1 MSSTRSVFFIV
12 NPCAGG
18 GAAGRQWTRVQK
30 QARDLL
36 GPFQAVLTSGPGD
49 ATHLARRALLEGAD
63 LLVCVGGDGTLN
75 EVVTGMMDGT
85 GAIRPEASLGLIS
98 MGTGRDFIRTSRI
111 PGDPERALEVIA
123 VGRSMPLDLGKI
135 SYVDHQGQQ
144 ASRYFLNVAS
154 FGLGGEV
161 DERVGRT
168 TKIFGGFVSFIW
180 ATLLSVLS
188 YRKKTIRLRIDG
200 SPEETVAVLNVA
212 VANGQYHGGGM
223 WIAPEA
229 SLSDGLFHVTV
240 IGDFSIPEVFR
251 HLPKLY
257 NGRLFELEKVR
268 TVTGKKIEAR
278 SDERV
283 LLDVDGEY
291 PGILPAS
298 LEIVPSALRVI
309 LP

>member
-1 MSSTRSVFFIV
+1 M
-12 NPCAGG
+12 NPSAGG

-36 GPFQAVLTSGPGD
+36 GPFQSALTSGPGD

-85 GAIRPEASLGLIS
+85 GALRPEAPLGLIS
-98 MGTGRDFIRTSRI
+98 MGTGRDFIRTCQI

-135 SYVDHQGQQ
+135 SYVDHKGQQ

-161 DERVGRT
+161 DERVSRT

-188 YRKKTIRLRIDG
+188 YRKKTICLRIDG
-200 SPEETVAVLNVA
+200 SPEETVAIMNVA
-212 VANGQYHGGGM
+212 IANGQYHGGGM

-268 TVTGKKIEAR
+268 TVTGKRIEAR

-283 LLDVDGEY
+283 LLDVDGEQ
-291 PGILPAS
+291 PGILPVS

>member
-1 MSSTRSVFFIV
+1 V

-36 GPFQAVLTSGPGD
+36 GPFEAVLTSGPGD

-63 LLVCVGGDGTLN
+63 LLVCVGGDGTLS

-135 SYVDHQGQQ
+135 SYVDHRGQQ

-200 SPEETVAVLNVA
+200 STEETVAVLNVA

-240 IGDFSIPEVFR
+240 IGDFSILEVFR

-278 SDERV
+278 SNERV
-283 LLDVDGEY
+283 LLDVDGEQ
-291 PGILPAS
+291 PGLLPVS

>member
-1 MSSTRSVFFIV
+1 
-12 NPCAGG
+12 
-18 GAAGRQWTRVQK
+18 
-30 QARDLL
+30 
-36 GPFQAVLTSGPGD
+36 
-49 ATHLARRALLEGAD
+49 
-63 LLVCVGGDGTLN
+63 VGGDGTLN
-75 EVVTGMMDGT
+75 EVVTGMMDGS
-85 GAIRPEASLGLIS
+85 GALRPEALLGLIS
-98 MGTGRDFIRTSRI
+98 MGTGRDFIRTSQI
-111 PGDPERALEVIA
+111 PGDPERALQVIA
-123 VGRSMPLDLGKI
+123 AGCSMPLDLGKI

-161 DERVGRT
+161 DERVSRT

-200 SPEETVAVLNVA
+200 SPEETMAVLNVA
-212 VANGQYHGGGM
+212 IANGQYHGGGM

-257 NGRLFELEKVR
+257 NGRLFELEKVK

-283 LLDVDGEY
+283 LLDVDGEQ
-291 PGILPAS
+291 PGILPVS